1 MNSKRMGSSIGR
13 LVRGMPHSNRSGP
26 TGENQR
32 IPKPADQNS
41 PSGSE
46 CCLSSKKLAS
56 TAKAFPASTKTT
68 PLIPTLGDDGELQ
81 LEVEH
86 ELLVAADHEGRHRT
100 VGPVAGGD
108 QDGGRDRAQRVA
120 ADGVDA
126 AQVIE
131 LGHRQPAVGVEVGD
145 VTDGGVGLEHHA
157 QRQREVEAREERV
170 AREVEAAAQP
180 VGRELGRGELEEA
193 LGREEPVVTAVP
205 GQGEAHRRGDLGAG
219 PEATEE
225 RRGVGVD
232 DAGVGPVP
240 VPPGDASTHSRV

>member
-46 CCLSSKKLAS
+46 CCLSSKNAGIDGEGVPGVHEDH
-56 TAKAFPASTKTT
+56 APH
-68 PLIPTLGDDGELQ
+68 PDLGHDGELQ

-108 QDGGRDRAQRVA
+108 QDGGRDRAQQVA

-145 VTDGGVGLEHHA
+145 VAEGEVGLEHHA

-170 AREVEAAAQP
+170 ARVVQAAAQP
-180 VGRELGRGELEEA
+180 VGRELDGGELVEA
-193 LGREEPVVTAVP
+193 LGREEPVVAAVP
-205 GQGEAHRRGDLGAG
+205 GQREAHRRGDLACRFGSD
-219 PEATEE
+219 
-225 RRGVGVD
+225 RR
-232 DAGVGPVP
+232 A
-240 VPPGDASTHSRV
+240 AWCWC